1 MKLYQQIATSLQAML
16 NCVDSGNQE
25 WLVRHRENIDQ
36 IVRDLMPSGSGVDT
50 GTAMWI
56 EESTPNKLVF
66 HFSFHHMD
74 DMGGYDGWTEHTLTV
89 KPDLAFGFAL
99 SISGPDRNDIKDYLH
114 ELFHYALS
122 QELAWSN
129 DRYQRAA

>member
-129 DRYQRAA
+129 DRYQIAA